1 MRERNE
7 KGKKVHHPIS
17 LKGNKENK
25 IDFTR
30 MTREGQNS
38 FSLCEVE
45 EEGYKEREESVKK
58 RNGESN
64 QHL

>member
-1 MRERNE
+1 MRERKE

-30 MTREGQNS
+30 MTKKGKIH
-38 FSLCEVE
+38 FLVCEDE
-45 EEGYKEREESVKK
+45 EEGYKKGRK
-58 RNGESN
+58 G
-64 QHL
+64 